1 MSDNEVIV
9 ERRGGGPERQSPL
22 QTLLSLGTVAALAAF
37 LLVLMVV
44 GYVFSALFGIVL
56 FVLVLVALFSN
67 ALVRVPRQHKW
78 MLWVAAG
85 VLALL
90 IGWFWQ

>member
-9 ERRGGGPERQSPL
+9 ERREGEAERQTPL
-22 QTLLSLGTVAALAAF
+22 QTLVSLGTVAGLAAF

-78 MLWVAAG
+78 MLWVSAG